1 MLVLQ
6 GLISQVKLL
15 TTLLTEIYSNNNN
28 PENIQEQKKQKILN
42 EI

>member
-28 PENIQEQKKQKILN
+28 SENIQEQKKQKILN